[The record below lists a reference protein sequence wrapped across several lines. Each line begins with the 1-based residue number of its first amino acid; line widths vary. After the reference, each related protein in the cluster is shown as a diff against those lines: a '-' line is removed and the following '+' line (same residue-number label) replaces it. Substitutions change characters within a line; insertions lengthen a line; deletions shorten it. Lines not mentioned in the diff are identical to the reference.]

1 MSRKKK
7 LINNSDLPDHEIEA
21 IARCIYPDILE
32 LFESEKVKKSLPN
45 GRQERL
51 RRKRKMS
58 SKRFQRKC
66 LQVPSSYVN
75 LALMKMLVIRRC
87 KQMKI
92 LGERMKQLRE
102 ESGFSQNKLA
112 KLVGLP
118 QSSINRYESG
128 FSNPAPETL
137 VWYADYFDVSLDFLF
152 GRTDKPQG
160 KRYQYK
166 PKLDPEMAK
175 FVEMC
180 FEPGTRANKELKA
193 SILKMVSE
201 EKK

>member
-1 MSRKKK
+1 
-7 LINNSDLPDHEIEA
+7 
-21 IARCIYPDILE
+21 
-32 LFESEKVKKSLPN
+32 
-45 GRQERL
+45 
-51 RRKRKMS
+51 MS

-66 LQVPSSYVN
+66 LQVPNGYVN

-137 VWYADYFDVSLDFLF
+137 GWYADYFDVSLDFLF

>member
-21 IARCIYPDILE
+21 IAHCLRVRKL
-32 LFESEKVKKSLPN
+32 KKSLPN

-66 LQVPSSYVN
+66 LQVPNSYVN